1 MEIEFN
7 PGRYG
12 EPGVSQGVTRRTA
25 AHPAAPPAPSFER
38 SQSVERALAETPAV
52 RPEKVERARIY
63 AADVKYP
70 PDEVLERL
78 SHLLALKMKG
88 SE

>member
-1 MEIEFN
+1 MEIEFH
-7 PGRYG
+7 PGRYS
-12 EPGVSQGVTRRTA
+12 EPGVSQSVTRRA
-25 AHPAAPPAPSFER
+25 AAQPVAPTAPSFER
-38 SQSVERALAETPAV
+38 SQSVERALAETPEV
-52 RPEKVERARIY
+52 RPEKVERARVY

-88 SE
+88 SS